1 MDPRH
6 LSLRQ
11 LEVLKAVADAG
22 SMARAAR
29 QLFMTGPAVTQQIQ
43 QLEKVLGA
51 PAFDRIGRRLRMT
64 AAGERALSAA
74 NDVHTRLGVLAKDM
88 DALRKRDDGTLHLGI
103 LATGTHILPP
113 LLAEFRRRAPG
124 IAVHMAVS
132 TRAELARRVQDGEV
146 DIALMGRGPEALAE
160 GAAPGGDS
168 LAREPFASNPHVV
181 IAWPGHP
188 LARERGIPPI
198 ELRHES
204 VVQRESGSGTRA
216 MLDNFLAMHRITPRE
231 RITVSGNEMAK
242 HAVMSQL
249 GISLTSAHT
258 LFLELKTG
266 ALVRLDVD
274 HTPIVRTWYVVHHP
288 ERWLPP
294 AAAAFREYLLDEGA
308 RMVET
313 ETRLLLSARSDET

>member
-22 SMARAAR
+22 SMAKAAR

-204 VVQRESGSGTRA
+204 LVQRESGSGTRA

-313 ETRLLLSARSDET
+313 ETRLLLAARSDEG

>member
-11 LEVLKAVADAG
+11 LEVLKAVSDTG
-22 SMARAAR
+22 SMAAAAR
-29 QLFMTGPAVTQQIQ
+29 QLFMTGPAVTQQVQ

-51 PAFDRIGRRLRMT
+51 PVFDRIGRRLRMT
-64 AAGERALSAA
+64 AAGERALAAA
-74 NDVHTRLGVLAKDM
+74 NDVHTRLAVLAKDM

-132 TRAELARRVQDGEV
+132 TRAELARRVKDGEV

-160 GAAPGGDS
+160 GAKPVGDS

-188 LARERGIPPI
+188 LAGERGIPPI
-198 ELRHES
+198 ELRHECI
-204 VVQRESGSGTRA
+204 VQRELGSGTRA
-216 MLDNFLAMHRITPRE
+216 MLDNFLGMHRITPRE

-266 ALVRLDVD
+266 ALVRLDVE

-308 RMVET
+308 RMVES
-313 ETRLLLSARSDET
+313 ETQQLLRAGRDDA

>member
-11 LEVLKAVADAG
+11 LEVLKAVVDAG
-22 SMARAAR
+22 SMARAAQR
-29 QLFMTGPAVTQQIQ
+29 LFMTGPAITQQIQ
-43 QLEKVLGA
+43 QLEKTLGV
-51 PAFDRIGRRLRMT
+51 PAFDRIGRRLRLT
-64 AAGERALSAA
+64 AAGDRALAAA
-74 NDVHTRLGVLAKDM
+74 NDVHTRLTALAKEM

-113 LLAEFRRRAPG
+113 LLAEFRRLAPG
-124 IAVHMAVS
+124 IAVHMVVS
-132 TRAELARRVQDGEV
+132 TRAELTRRVLDGDV
-146 DIALMGRGPEALAE
+146 DLALMGRGPESGPD
-160 GAAPGGDS
+160 GAGASDEP
-168 LAREPFASNPHVV
+168 LTREPFASNPHVI

-188 LARERGIPPI
+188 LATERGIAPI

-204 VVQRESGSGTRA
+204 IVQREPGSGTRA
-216 MLDNFLAMHRITPRE
+216 MLDNFLAMHRIKPRE
-231 RITVSGNEMAK
+231 RVPVSGNEMAK

-258 LFLELKTG
+258 LFLELRTG

-274 HTPIVRTWYVVHHP
+274 HTPIVRTWYVVHHT

-294 AAAAFREYLLDEGA
+294 AAAAFRDYLLDEGA
-308 RMVET
+308 RKVDT
-313 ETRLLLSARSDET
+313 ETRTLLSAGHDEK